1 MSQPPPITM
10 TRMVAPFGL
19 WALHFLSLYSLQ
31 GLACARQLWRTSA
44 GGLEIMTWV
53 LWAVTVV
60 ILAAIAWEAIRA
72 WRIRRALL
80 ASPDSG
86 RTEHSRRHF
95 MAVLSLLGA
104 AISAL
109 GVVFTA
115 SPLAMLQTCA

>member
-10 TRMVAPFGL
+10 TRMVVPYGL

-31 GLACARQLWRTSA
+31 GLACARQLWRTST
-44 GGLEIMTWV
+44 GGVEIMTWV
-53 LWAVTVV
+53 RWALTAA
-60 ILAAIAWEAIRA
+60 ILAAIAWQAMRA
-72 WRIRRALL
+72 WRIRRTLL
-80 ASPDSG
+80 ASPDAG

-95 MAVLSLLGA
+95 MVNLCLLGA